1 MNKKILCVDDEQPV
15 LDAYKR
21 TLRKVLDIE
30 TELGGQQG
38 LEAIS
43 KRGPYAVV
51 VSDMRMPG
59 IDGIQFLSKVHE
71 LAPDTVRMMLTGMP
85 DQQTA
90 IDAVNEGNIFRFL
103 TKPCSPETL
112 AKALA
117 AGIRQYGLITAE
129 KELLENTLKGSIKVL
144 VDILSLT
151 NPAAFS
157 RCMRIKHCVAQVVD
171 ALQLTDTWQYEV
183 AAMLSQIGYVTVP
196 SEILERLLAGETL
209 SEPEQKMINSH
220 PEIARSLIEN
230 IPRLEVIAD
239 MIANQ
244 NRPLDKLRR
253 SEDLESNPAL
263 LGASVLKTATDFDTL
278 LSGGATPSSALQAL
292 KKRWGKYDPSILAA
306 LKSVKVPTFERTI
319 KSLEVTQL
327 VNGTVL
333 AEDVRTR
340 TGVLVVTSGQ
350 EVNDV
355 LRRRL
360 ENFSLQGSIEETVR
374 VYVLQ
379 AHEMGMTN

>member
-1 MNKKILCVDDEQPV
+1 MNKKVLCVDDEQRV

-21 TLRKVLDIE
+21 TLRKVFDIE

-43 KRGPYAVV
+43 ERGPYAVV

-59 IDGIQFLSKVHE
+59 MDGIQFLSKVHE

-90 IDAVNEGNIFRFL
+90 INAVNEGNIFRFL

-117 AGIRQYGLITAE
+117 AGSRQYALITAE

-144 VDILSLT
+144 IDILSLT

-157 RCMRIKHCVAQVVD
+157 RCMRIKHYVVQIVD

-196 SEILERLLAGETL
+196 SETLERVIAGEKL
-209 SEPEQKMINSH
+209 SESEQGMVNSH
-220 PEIARSLIEN
+220 PEVAGNLIAN
-230 IPRLEVIAD
+230 IPRLEVIAE
-239 MIANQ
+239 MIVHQ
-244 NRPLDKLRR
+244 DCSFDKVKD
-253 SEDLESNPAL
+253 SEGLKDDPAII
-263 LGASVLKTATDFDTL
+263 GARILKTAIDFDTL
-278 LSGGATPSSALQAL
+278 LSGGATPGSAIKAL
-292 KKRWGKYDPSILAA
+292 RRRLRKYDPSILGV
-306 LKSVKVPTFERTI
+306 LGRVKVPTFEKAI
-319 KSLEVTQL
+319 KSRKVTEL
-327 VNGTVL
+327 VNGLVL
-333 AEDVRTR
+333 AEHVRTK
-340 TGVLVVTSGQ
+340 TGMLVVTSGQ
-350 EVNDV
+350 EITDV
-355 LRRRL
+355 VRRRL
-360 ENFSLQGSIEETVR
+360 ENFSLQGNIEETVR
-374 VYVLQ
+374 VYV
-379 AHEMGMTN
+379 TKSTV